1 MGVMGVMEEE
11 VITRLQPHSGLLP
24 QAPAFLT
31 VIIHVLFGL
40 ALRHLALFLD
50 RMGLVVLGVVWV
62 PLFNVG
68 IVLELSPL
76 TPTEVLVE
84 VEAAEVKAEGLRE
97 EMPPALEVLQE
108 RQGIRMQE
116 MEGQVVQVVQV
127 ATGGLTETEE
137 QQEKR
142 GLTGTIRPENQ
153 GLEEGEAEPQV
164 ITL

>member
-1 MGVMGVMEEE
+1 
-11 VITRLQPHSGLLP
+11 
-24 QAPAFLT
+24 
-31 VIIHVLFGL
+31 
-40 ALRHLALFLD
+40 
-50 RMGLVVLGVVWV
+50 
-62 PLFNVG
+62 
-68 IVLELSPL
+68 
-76 TPTEVLVE
+76 LVE